1 MKEELANELY
11 DKFPTVLTDTCEV
24 TGIVTKC
31 YLDIGDGWYDL
42 ITTICDGV
50 ISNQK
55 RHEANTKLLI
65 KMGKQQE
72 TKEYYPVK
80 AVQIKE
86 KFGGLRFYVSGGDEF
101 DRGVIFT
108 AEAMSRKICETCGQK
123 GKTRDDGWMITLCD
137 EHAEQRRWRKEN
149 ESKTTILPDS
159 GQMG

>member
-1 MKEELANELY
+1 MKDELANELY
-11 DKFPTVLTDTCEV
+11 DKFPTVLTETCEV

-31 YLDIGDGWYDL
+31 HLDIGDGWYDL
-42 ITTICDGV
+42 IVAICNGV
-50 ISNQK
+50 LSNQDRVK
-55 RHEANTKLLI
+55 AANIINEKYDKPPI
-65 KMGKQQE
+65 
-72 TKEYYPVK
+72 EYHPVK

-108 AEAMSRKICETCGQK
+108 AETMSRKICETCGQK

-137 EHAEQRRWRKEN
+137 EHAEQRRWRKQN

-159 GQMG
+159 GQVG